1 MNRKLF
7 IFVTVVFC
15 LTIFITAWAQDKD
28 VVETPKEGA
37 SAPEV
42 VYMQYV
48 HAVHSGDLK
57 TIEKLVYSRG
67 WEALWKKSPGKMLAM
82 AKNIVPKDPSLQ
94 SKQETQE
101 YQYRYTVLKYVGTS
115 PRNTRIHGEVRMILE
130 DGEWKVYQ
138 EIWK

>member
-1 MNRKLF
+1 MSRKLF
-7 IFVTVVFC
+7 ALVTVVFC
-15 LTIFITAWAQDKD
+15 LVIFTAALAQDKD

-48 HAVHSGDLK
+48 RAVHSGDLK

-67 WEALWKKSPGKMLAM
+67 WDYLWKKSPAKMLAM

-94 SKQETQE
+94 SKEETQE

-115 PRNTRIHGEVRMILE
+115 PRNTRIHGEIRMILE
-130 DGEWKVYQ
+130 GGEWKVYQ
-138 EIWK
+138 EQWR